1 MNTTDTTVTP
11 TVGGE
16 VAVAAP
22 VAPVAPYGFKL
33 DGVTPKR
40 RPGRRHLT
48 ETGKDSKTMKTVYL
62 LNGQILG
69 VGKPSV
75 ADLRAR
81 TFVKIPK
88 NQDYDAEI
96 HGVGVRPEKDDARA
110 DEIEANR
117 AARVAAKAAAALAK
131 AEAAKN
137 AAAAATPAPAGPSI
151 GEGSVAQNVDVAP
164 VAASS
169 EVVTESE
176 TTTL

>member
-11 TVGGE
+11 N
-16 VAVAAP
+16 VA
-22 VAPVAPYGFKL
+22 APVAPYGFKL
-33 DGVTPKR
+33 DGVTPKK

-48 ETGKDSKTMKTVYL
+48 ETGRDSKTMKTVYL

-81 TFVKIPK
+81 TFVRIPK
-88 NQDYDAEI
+88 SQDYDAEV
-96 HGVGVRPEKDDARA
+96 HGVGVRPANDDARA
-110 DEIEANR
+110 DAIEANR

-137 AAAAATPAPAGPSI
+137 AAAAPAPAGPSI
-151 GEGSVAQNVDVAP
+151 GEGAVTQNVDVAP
-164 VAASS
+164 VAPVGSS
-169 EVVTESE
+169 VEESE